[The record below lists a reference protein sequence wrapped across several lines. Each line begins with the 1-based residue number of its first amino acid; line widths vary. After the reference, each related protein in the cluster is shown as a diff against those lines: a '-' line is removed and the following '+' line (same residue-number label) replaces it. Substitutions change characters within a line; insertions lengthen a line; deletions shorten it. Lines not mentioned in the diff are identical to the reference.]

1 VGAAAFV
8 DAGRTWGDNPTGTPS
23 LGLLK
28 DVGVGLRLGNARS
41 ASGNV
46 LHIDLAFPLDG
57 DSSID
62 SVQLLVE
69 TKAKF

>member
-1 VGAAAFV
+1 VGGAAFF
-8 DAGRTWGDNPTGTPS
+8 DAGRTWGDNPTGTSS

-46 LHIDLAFPLDG
+46 LHVDIALPLDG
-57 DSSID
+57 GNSID
-62 SVQLLVE
+62 QVQFLVE
-69 TKAKF
+69 TKARF